1 VLYAPV
7 LARGVEL
14 VDTPGTGSV
23 YAHNT
28 AAAEAA
34 LETMDAAVLALTA
47 DPPVSASERELM
59 ARVAE
64 LSVTMFVVL
73 NKADYLSGYDAGGK
87 LAAFETAGGGCG
99 SPDRAGSG
107 GGGHAEVNGSSEL
120 APIFAAWVEPLSSW
134 LARGVFRVPGLPC
147 RNSWPAV

>member
-1 VLYAPV
+1 M

-28 AAAEAA
+28 AEAEAA
-34 LETMDAAVLALTA
+34 LETMDAAVLVLTA

-59 ARVAE
+59 ARVAK

-73 NKADYLSGYDAGGK
+73 NKADYLAGYAPGPRGPMAPDAGGSG
-87 LAAFETAGGGCG
+87 AAGGGRTAASANGSNEFAEALEFTVRVTGETAGTAD
-99 SPDRAGSG
+99 P
-107 GGGHAEVNGSSEL
+107 
-120 APIFAAWVEPLSSW
+120 
-134 LARGVFRVPGLPC
+134 RVPGVGAGGPVRL
-147 RNSWPAV
+147 R